1 MPEAEEIEFEWGGA
15 TKPRMFDSSR
25 WCCAPETNQVK
36 INFTMNN
43 IEKDLICTLN
53 SKYFYPRPID
63 LSFIQWASRRFFL
76 HVFHTNFSTL
86 FHGPWWHNFVR
97 VLFCVMSCKSI
108 PCLEDSLTDNTD
120 VGHVQVNLCMSLSCL
135 LSQKVFV
142 AAEAEEPSIM
152 SSWYHLIHKR
162 VQVGCEESIRF
173 LIRLKWAINKNKFV
187 YFFI

>member
-63 LSFIQWASRRFFL
+63 LSFIQWASRRVFFTRISHEFLNIISWSMVTQLRQGVVLCNELQEHSVSWRFSDRQYRCGSRSGESL
-76 HVFHTNFSTL
+76 HVFELLAFPKSFCRSWGRGT
-86 FHGPWWHNFVR
+86 FHH
-97 VLFCVMSCKSI
+97 VLLISSHPQASSGRLWREHQISDQIKVSHK
-108 PCLEDSLTDNTD
+108 
-120 VGHVQVNLCMSLSCL
+120 
-135 LSQKVFV
+135 QK
-142 AAEAEEPSIM
+142 
-152 SSWYHLIHKR
+152 
-162 VQVGCEESIRF
+162 
-173 LIRLKWAINKNKFV
+173 
-187 YFFI
+187 